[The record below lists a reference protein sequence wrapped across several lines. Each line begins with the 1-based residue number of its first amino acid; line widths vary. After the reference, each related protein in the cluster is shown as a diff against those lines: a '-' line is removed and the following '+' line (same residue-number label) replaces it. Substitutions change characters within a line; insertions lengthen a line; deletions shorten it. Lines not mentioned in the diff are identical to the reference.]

1 MQQKEDNFLT
11 LKKQL
16 KEKNIGTLY
25 LFFGEETFVKD
36 SYSDYMK
43 TLVPDDD
50 FSDFN
55 RIFLDGRDFDPDRID
70 SAIDAFPVMSEKK
83 LVMIKDSGIFKAKP
97 DLPADAVSFWTNKL
111 KNLPDFV
118 IVVFDEYDVDKR
130 SSAYKTAA
138 KYGLAVEFRYLK
150 QYELT
155 AWIVREAQKNGKKIS
170 KSVAEHLLELCDPGL
185 NNVRNELYKLFNY
198 CDDEIYESDVDKVVS
213 KPLSV
218 IIFDISDAISEGDG
232 DKAVTILLRLKDSKA
247 SAFGIL
253 YLLSSN
259 FDRFLHTKL
268 LLNEGLNYAAIS
280 QRLGISHSAAA
291 RYAEKSRKFS
301 EDFLIGRICKTA
313 EYDLKIKQGLIDE
326 WTALIQYVTEAIK

>member
-1 MQQKEDNFLT
+1 MPQKEDNFLT

-16 KEKNIGTLY
+16 KEKNTGNLY

-36 SYSDYMK
+36 SYVEYMQN
-43 TLVPDDD
+43 LVPSDD

-55 RIFLDGRDFDPDRID
+55 RIFLDGKDFDADRID

-83 LVMIKDSGIFKAKP
+83 VVTVKDSGIFKTKP
-97 DLPADAVSFWTNKL
+97 DLPSDAVDFWISKL

-118 IVVFDEYDVDKR
+118 ILIFDEYDVDKR

-138 KYGLAVEFRYLK
+138 KFGLPVEFCYLK
-150 QYELT
+150 PYELS

-185 NNVRNELYKLFNY
+185 NNVKNELYKLFNY
-198 CDDEIYESDVDKVVS
+198 CGTEIYESDVDKVVS

-218 IIFDISDAISEGDG
+218 IIFDISDAISERDG
-232 DKAVTILLRLKDSKA
+232 DKAVNILMRLKNSKA

-253 YLLSSN
+253 YLLTSN

-268 LLNEGLNYAAIS
+268 LLGEGLNYAAIS
-280 QRLGISHSAAA
+280 QRLGVSPSAAA
-291 RYAEKSRKFS
+291 RYAEKSKKFS
-301 EDFLIGRICKTA
+301 EDFLTARICKTA
-313 EYDLKIKQGLIDE
+313 EYDLKIKQGLLDE
-326 WTALIQYVTEAIK
+326 WTALIKYVTEAIK